1 VRRLF
6 STVDDVSLA
15 AEDSATEPHKDNVL
29 QSLLSRDV
37 RSYMRARGQGD
48 EAEAHELRSV
58 CSGLARFLGQLLEG
72 SEKWSRYQWVD
83 DVLPSLAAVVSHEE
97 LSVLGLMIWGER
109 KQTQQWVEPLFASLR
124 VSENGE
130 ELLGYYILCGDAAAG
145 LRKLPYERHAQAARR
160 ADPENWI
167 FVFSHGQI

>member
-1 VRRLF
+1 
-6 STVDDVSLA
+6 
-15 AEDSATEPHKDNVL
+15 
-29 QSLLSRDV
+29 
-37 RSYMRARGQGD
+37 
-48 EAEAHELRSV
+48 
-58 CSGLARFLGQLLEG
+58 
-72 SEKWSRYQWVD
+72 
-83 DVLPSLAAVVSHEE
+83 
-97 LSVLGLMIWGER
+97 MIWGER

-167 FVFSHGQI
+167 FVFSHSQICAPGFERLCPVFATLTEKRLSRGVSG